1 MSRYSRSRDGNERE
15 ICQALEAIPGRNITV
30 QTVVGGGKA
39 YKGSALP
46 NAGTPDLLVGM
57 GGRTR
62 LMEVK
67 NPSTSKIRSLSVGEA
82 YPGGRYNR
90 ILMTYGK
97 ENFQRLWRSQADWML
112 GWSGSPVHVITTAE
126 QAAAVLGVC
135 LECGA
140 DAVPTTGLCADCQ
153 AEEAAVS

>member
-1 MSRYSRSRDGNERE
+1 MSRYSSSRDGNERA
-15 ICQALEAIPGRNITV
+15 ICQALEAIPGRKITV
-30 QTVVGGGKA
+30 QPVAGGKA
-39 YKGSALP
+39 YKDSALP

-57 GGRTR
+57 GGKMW

-67 NPSTSKIRSLSVGEA
+67 NPNTAKPRHMRMDEVYA
-82 YPGGRYNR
+82 GGRYSE
-90 ILMTYGK
+90 ILLRYGK
-97 ENFQRLWRSQADWML
+97 DIFQRLRRSQADWMRA
-112 GWSGSPVHVITTAE
+112 WAGSPVHVVTSAE